1 MSLVVLAATP
11 FCFGA
16 KNCRSTCLQRVLLHH
31 LPGNPARRSQVH
43 SVSPCGHA
51 FYASCIVQ
59 HVAAK
64 VGENIVHVPC
74 PEHGCMDGGAVWL
87 EDYTGMAPLELLDRW
102 GLGLC
107 EAALGAT
114 RLYCPYRDCSVPL
127 GAADE
132 EEGGAVEAE
141 CPHCHRLFYVWCAVS
156 WHDNVSCEE
165 LRGCMFM
172 QCRF

>member
-1 MSLVVLAATP
+1 MPLVVLAATP
-11 FCFGA
+11 FRFGA
-16 KNCRSTCLQRVLLHH
+16 KTVGPRACNEFYCTICLEI
-31 LPGNPARRSQVH
+31 LPGARKF

-51 FYASCIVQ
+51 FCVSCIVQ

-74 PEHGCMDGGAVWL
+74 PEHGCMDGGADWP
-87 EDYTGMAPLELLDRW
+87 EDYSGVAPPELLDRW

-107 EAALGAT
+107 EAALGVA
-114 RLYCPYRDCSVPL
+114 RLYCPYRDCSAPL

-141 CPHCHRLFYVWCAVS
+141 CAHCHRLFCARCTVS
-156 WHDNVSCEE
+156 WHDNFSCEE

-172 QCRF
+172 QCRR